1 MHMHMH
7 VACAHAR
14 STPTPT
20 PTQAEGCQAFHV
32 VVDGLY
38 VATVG
43 AREMSAIPDPPFILM
58 PSRTRLP
65 RAPSQLGDLG
75 LEMEEFETPDFGVTV
90 LGAADGMSPDDTT
103 AGFVLWMRGRGILV
117 DPPAHSAHYLRE
129 NGIASR
135 KITHVILT
143 HCHADHDAGTFQ
155 KILLEGRVTVMTTK
169 TIMAQFIRKYSLVS
183 GLTDDFLFRLFVFLP
198 VRIGEP
204 AHFQGGT
211 LSFFYAL
218 HALPCVGAR
227 APGSRPSGRST
238 SMRTLHAGG
247 LTPSLLPTHT
257 YIYRQASAPSL
268 TASRS
273 PTPPTPYMTLRG
285 CWSCRS
291 GASSA
296 RPAGNGCCTAGPCR
310 RENCR

>member
-7 VACAHAR
+7 IHMACAHAR
-14 STPTPT
+14 SNPTPT
-20 PTQAEGCQAFHV
+20 PNQAEGCQAFHV
-32 VVDGLY
+32 VVDGLR

-58 PSRTRLP
+58 PSRTRVP
-65 RAPSQLGDLG
+65 RAPSQPCDLG
-75 LEMEEFETPDFGVTV
+75 LEMEMEMEEFETPDFGVTV

-169 TIMAQFIRKYSLVS
+169 TIMASFVRKCAM
-183 GLTDDFLFRLFVFLP
+183 
-198 VRIGEP
+198 I
-204 AHFQGGT
+204 
-211 LSFFYAL
+211 
-218 HALPCVGAR
+218 
-227 APGSRPSGRST
+227 
-238 SMRTLHAGG
+238 AG
-247 LTPSLLPTHT
+247 
-257 YIYRQASAPSL
+257 
-268 TASRS
+268 
-273 PTPPTPYMTLRG
+273 
-285 CWSCRS
+285 
-291 GASSA
+291 
-296 RPAGNGCCTAGPCR
+296 
-310 RENCR
+310 

>member
-7 VACAHAR
+7 MHMCMHMYVHVHVHVSLAV
-14 STPTPT
+14 S
-20 PTQAEGCQAFHV
+20 QAEGCQAFHV
-32 VVDGLY
+32 VVDGLR

-43 AREMSAIPDPPFILM
+43 AREMSTIPDPPFILM
-58 PSRTRLP
+58 PSRTRVA
-65 RAPSQLGDLG
+65 RAPSHPCDLG

-169 TIMAQFIRKYSLVS
+169 TIMASFVRKYAV
-183 GLTDDFLFRLFVFLP
+183 
-198 VRIGEP
+198 I
-204 AHFQGGT
+204 
-211 LSFFYAL
+211 
-218 HALPCVGAR
+218 
-227 APGSRPSGRST
+227 
-238 SMRTLHAGG
+238 AGF
-247 LTPSLLPTHT
+247 P
-257 YIYRQASAPSL
+257 
-268 TASRS
+268 
-273 PTPPTPYMTLRG
+273 
-285 CWSCRS
+285 
-291 GASSA
+291 
-296 RPAGNGCCTAGPCR
+296 
-310 RENCR
+310 